1 MGEAPAPQL
10 TDRPRSPPQ
19 RGNGRERLPPP
30 AAHGHMRTLHD
41 LQPGSVAEA
50 GARVQASI
58 EGLEPVFSTCSD
70 ARSSTNCCRRWA
82 ASEQKDGSIFGDP
95 VLLSAEGRTGAG
107 PTEMTLG
114 NRSTALS
121 VPHRSARPPPAAPGL
136 PFQSA
141 PSASGRCT
149 LSVLTLKRSQAVLP
163 PDGAESSHNAL
174 AAEPTQSLSAG
185 GRRGEWAW
193 EAARCCGGAESDAKE
208 SRSKRPRGAIHGV
221 DHPTR
226 GGLLQQSHKIV

>member
-1 MGEAPAPQL
+1 MAGGAPAPRL
-10 TDRPRSPPQ
+10 IDRSRPRPQ
-19 RGNGRERLPPP
+19 RGNGRERLPPL
-30 AAHGHMRTLHD
+30 AAHRHMRPLHV
-41 LQPGSVAEA
+41 LEPCRAAEA

-58 EGLEPVFSTCSD
+58 EGFKPIFSTCSD

-82 ASEQKDGSIFGDP
+82 ASEQKDGLIFGDP

-141 PSASGRCT
+141 PSAGGRCT

-163 PDGAESSHNAL
+163 PDGAESSHNAPRL
-174 AAEPTQSLSAG
+174 
-185 GRRGEWAW
+185 GRRAGPEPHHGRT
-193 EAARCCGGAESDAKE
+193 AR
-208 SRSKRPRGAIHGV
+208 
-221 DHPTR
+221 
-226 GGLLQQSHKIV
+226 